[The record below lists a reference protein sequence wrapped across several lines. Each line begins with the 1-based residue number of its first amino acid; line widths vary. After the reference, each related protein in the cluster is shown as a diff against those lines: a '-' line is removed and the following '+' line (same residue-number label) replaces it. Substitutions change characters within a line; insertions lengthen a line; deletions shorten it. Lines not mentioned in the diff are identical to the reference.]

1 MIEVSLV
8 FGVGT
13 SKLRVE
19 ERGCGDRHCVGGR
32 GGRIGGVECWSRSLV
47 VPNIADDED
56 DSVKGGG
63 SRER

>member
-1 MIEVSLV
+1 MLA
-8 FGVGT
+8 VGT

-19 ERGCGDRHCVGGR
+19 ERGGGDRHRVSGR

-47 VPNIADDED
+47 VPNIVDDED
-56 DSVKGGG
+56 GSVEGGG